1 MNAFQFYYIQ
11 TLQCKYQHIFHN
23 SSSIDAHTPT
33 PLWAYYSHPVAFDKG
48 QKVLSSSSS
57 STSIQNRLRKREDDQ
72 NQGPKFLRIQ
82 GLDNQVAHLS
92 RPRFGKRSGGQ
103 LYSRTKPMEQP
114 R

>member
-1 MNAFQFYYIQ
+1 MHFSCTIFKH
-11 TLQCKYQHIFHN
+11 LQCKYQHIFHN

-33 PLWAYYSHPVAFDKG
+33 PLWAYYSHPLAFDKG
-48 QKVLSSSSS
+48 HKVLSSSSS
-57 STSIQNRLRKREDDQ
+57 STSIQNRLRKREDQ